1 MQLCYAQ
8 TEEDAAGSDGRLEAE
23 DAAAIFWERRNS
35 TKSMNYKIQ
44 TQTNISILAPSLAT
58 QMCAEAGVSE
68 KPFR

>member
-35 TKSMNYKIQ
+35 TKSRTTKYKLKQ
-44 TQTNISILAPSLAT
+44 ISRFWLPL
-58 QMCAEAGVSE
+58 
-68 KPFR
+68 